1 MSEPGPEPI
10 PEDPHARWIFI
21 RDVLVLQLKLLLG
34 NVHNFILIPATMVAA
49 ALDLFV
55 KSDRHG
61 GRFYKVL
68 EWGRELDE
76 RIGLYSALDTE
87 EERLKDEYSVDAVM
101 ARLEGVIKTE
111 YEKGGTAASMKAAV
125 DGALDQLHKEGEKGA
140 SKVRDV
146 TGELVKKITKQ
157 D

>member
-1 MSEPGPEPI
+1 MSEPGPQPM

-21 RDVLVLQLKLLLG
+21 RDVLVLQVKLLLG
-34 NVHNFILIPATMVAA
+34 NLHNFVLIPATMIAA

-68 EWGRELDE
+68 QWGRELDE
-76 RIGLYSALDTE
+76 RIGLYSSLDLE
-87 EERLKDEYSVDAVM
+87 EERLKDEYSVDAVI
-101 ARLEGVIKTE
+101 ARLEGVIKRE
-111 YEKGGTAASMKAAV
+111 FEKGGTAASMKTAV

-140 SKVRDV
+140 AKARDAADQI
-146 TGELVKKITKQ
+146 VKKITKQ
-157 D
+157 E